1 MVHTEEIKGSEWFV
15 SIGGFRKV
23 PVADVDD
30 LLSSV
35 RDKAT
40 PTLFQLFDADRVAGW
55 RHLFFAA
62 VNAVKAFEVGTAVSR
77 SLEMEVLLYA
87 SCQDQISQAFEVIG
101 ISRAT
106 ERVGLVIIAK
116 DPDEAEEALVRI
128 SGVLGRADDS
138 VLEMDEAKFE
148 GVKSVFGV
156 SDIELEAVGGLRK
169 EALTWLVVERG
180 ALLPLRR

>member
-1 MVHTEEIKGSEWFV
+1 MVHTEEIEGSEWFV
-15 SIGGFRKV
+15 SIGGFREIS
-23 PVADVDD
+23 VADVDD

-35 RDKAT
+35 RGAT
-40 PTLFQLFDADRVAGW
+40 KPALFQLFDADRVAGW
-55 RHLFFAA
+55 RHLYYAA
-62 VNAVKAFEVGTAVSR
+62 VNAVKAFDGGTAVSR

-101 ISRAT
+101 ISPTT
-106 ERVGLVIIAK
+106 ERVGLVVLAR
-116 DPDEAEEALVRI
+116 DADEAGEAFARI
-128 SGVLGRADDS
+128 SGVLGRADES

-156 SDIELEAVGGLRK
+156 SDIELEAVGGPRK